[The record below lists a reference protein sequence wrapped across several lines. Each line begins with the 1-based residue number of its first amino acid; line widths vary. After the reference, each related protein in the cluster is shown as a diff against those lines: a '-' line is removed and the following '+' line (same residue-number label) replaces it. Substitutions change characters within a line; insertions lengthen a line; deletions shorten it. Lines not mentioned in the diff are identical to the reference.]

1 MPIKCITV
9 EDCQK
14 IADAAHTLQARK
26 EADDELVAQGLR
38 NFKISSG
45 RFNWDLDKGERL
57 RRAINDYRMSSGT
70 LDYTQSLDEMVNDA
84 IANIKISS
92 GQAYLRNEEEI
103 KNLIRNKVKKTK
115 KHDNEIL
122 QIIREKVEESEQE
135 KETITQLLKE
145 QLSHKNRE
153 EQEKYYR
160 TKGYEPAS

>member
-1 MPIKCITV
+1 
-9 EDCQK
+9 
-14 IADAAHTLQARK
+14 
-26 EADDELVAQGLR
+26 
-38 NFKISSG
+38 
-45 RFNWDLDKGERL
+45 
-57 RRAINDYRMSSGT
+57 MSSGT
-70 LDYTQSLDEMVNDA
+70 LDYTQSIDEMVNDA

-92 GQAYLRNEEEI
+92 GQTNLRNEEEI
-103 KNLIRNKVKKTK
+103 KNLIRNKVKKAK